1 MTNKR
6 ILVTGGAGFVGSHT
20 ADALLG
26 LGHEVRVFDNI
37 SPQVHPHGRP
47 AYLSRDVEFVLGD
60 IRNQRAVTAALDGVD
75 AVYHLAAMVG
85 VGQSMYEIVDYTATN
100 ILGTA
105 NLLQAILDQGSKIE
119 KLIVA
124 SSMSIYGEGR
134 YSCGSCGPAA
144 PRMRALNQLKQS
156 RWELTCAT
164 CGSLLEPLPTDETK
178 PLECSSIYALSKKA
192 QEEMALVFGAT
203 YSIPTV
209 ALRYFN
215 IYGPRQALSN
225 PYTGVAAI
233 FASRLMNGNPPVIF
247 EDGRQM
253 RDFVNIRDIVQANL
267 LALESSAADGMALN
281 VGSGSPVS
289 VLQVATGIAEMLGVK
304 IPFNVSGRYRAG
316 DIRHCF
322 AEIRQAAEIL
332 GYTPSVS
339 FHDGTSELV
348 EWLKSQQAHDR
359 TEEALGQ
366 LSAHGLV
373 A

>member
-1 MTNKR
+1 MSNKR
-6 ILVTGGAGFVGSHT
+6 ILITGGAGFVGSHT
-20 ADALLG
+20 ADALLSQNY
-26 LGHEVRVFDNI
+26 EVRVFDNV
-37 SPQVHPHGRP
+37 SPQVHPDGRP
-47 AYLSRDVEFVLGD
+47 DYLTKEVEFVAGD
-60 IRNQRAVTAALDGVD
+60 VRNLSAISKALEGVD

-85 VGQSMYEIVDYTATN
+85 VGQSMYEIADYTATN

-105 NLLQAILDQGSKIE
+105 NLLQAILDQGCNLE

-134 YSCGSCGPAA
+134 YLCTRCGPLA
-144 PRMRALNQLKQS
+144 PRTRELKQLKQS
-156 RWELTCAT
+156 QWELVCAH
-164 CGSLLEPLPTDETK
+164 CGTSLEPVPTDESK

-192 QEEMALVFGAT
+192 QEEMSLVFGAT
-203 YSIPTV
+203 YGMPTI

-233 FASRLMNGNPPVIF
+233 FASRLMNGNSPVIF
-247 EDGRQM
+247 EDGQQM
-253 RDFVNIRDIVQANL
+253 RDFVNIRDIVQAKL
-267 LALESSAADGMALN
+267 LALESPAADGMALN

-289 VLQVATGIAEMLGVK
+289 VQQVAAGISEMLGVQ
-304 IPFNVSGRYRAG
+304 IPFQISGRYRSG

-322 AEIRQAAEIL
+322 ADITKASEVL
-332 GYTPSVS
+332 GYSPRVC
-339 FHDGTSELV
+339 FRDGTAELV
-348 EWLKSQQAHDR
+348 EWLRSQQAHDR

>member
-1 MTNKR
+1 MTNRR

-20 ADALLG
+20 ADALLA

-37 SPQVHPHGRP
+37 SSQVHPHGRP
-47 AYLSRDVEFVLGD
+47 GYLSDDVEFVQGD
-60 IRNQRAVTAALDGVD
+60 IRNLSAVSAALDGID

-85 VGQSMYEIVDYTATN
+85 VGQSMYEIADYTATN

-105 NLLQAILDQGSKIE
+105 NLLQSILDQGCKVE

-134 YSCGSCGPAA
+134 YSCPKCGPTA
-144 PRMRALNQLKQS
+144 PRVRELDQLKES
-156 RWELTCAT
+156 RWELNCVS
-164 CGSLLEPLPTDETK
+164 CGSNLLPLPTDESK

-192 QEEMALVFGAT
+192 QEEMVLVFGAT
-203 YSIPTV
+203 YGVPTV

-253 RDFVNIRDIVQANL
+253 RDFVNIRDIVQANI
-267 LALESSAADGMALN
+267 LALESSAANGMALN

-289 VLQVATGIAEMLGVK
+289 VLQVATGIAEMLGVQ
-304 IPFNVSGRYRAG
+304 IPFHVSGRYRAG

-322 AEIRQAAEIL
+322 ADISHTSQVL
-332 GYTPSVS
+332 GYAPAVS

-359 TEEALGQ
+359 TEEALGH